1 MHKKA
6 EDLMFAELL
15 RFSEDGK
22 INLFSENAFLL
33 PSKYILE
40 LEEKRTPDELYTAAQ
55 KIPEP
60 IIEFLKGRG
69 MKDIELLDFLLELIE
84 VLGIGNIQVKKFD
97 RDKQDYQLTI
107 KNSSANKVKCHRTRG
122 YLAAAFSQTLGQ
134 KLKCIESKCV
144 SEGAE
149 SCEFTISLE

>member
-22 INLFSENAFLL
+22 ISLFAETAFLL
-33 PSKYILE
+33 PSEYILH
-40 LEEKRTPDELYTAAQ
+40 LEEKSTPEELYLAAK

-60 IIEFLKGRG
+60 IITTLKEKG
-69 MKDIELLDFLLELIE
+69 MKDIELLDFLLELLE

-97 RDKQDYQLTI
+97 RNKKEYQLTI
-107 KNSSANKVKCHRTRG
+107 NNSSTNKIKCHRTRG
-122 YLAAAFSQTLGQ
+122 YLAAAFSQALGQ
-134 KLKCIESKCV
+134 ELKCIESQCI
-144 SEGAE
+144 SEGANN
-149 SCEFTISLE
+149 CEFIIAQE